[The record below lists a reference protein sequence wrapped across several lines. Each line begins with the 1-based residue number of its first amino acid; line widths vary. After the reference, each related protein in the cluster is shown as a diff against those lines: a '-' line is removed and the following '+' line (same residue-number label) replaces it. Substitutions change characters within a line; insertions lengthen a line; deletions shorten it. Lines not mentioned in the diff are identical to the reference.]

1 MDAETQEVLLSLATK
16 IRESA
21 APLIFYGSS
30 PATKETI
37 GVVIGLKKAI
47 RRFSAVN
54 EKDLMSLSEEGYAD
68 LIAKHDLVIAI
79 NIAPAK
85 ELVSYFPLDLRNN
98 GAYSIGIGPVVW
110 PVHNFDLFITMPMPG
125 IFPMLIRILGNRK

>member
-1 MDAETQEVLLSLATK
+1 MDAETQEVLLSLATR
-16 IRESA
+16 IEESA

-30 PATKETI
+30 PATKETV
-37 GVVIGLKKAI
+37 GVVIGLKRAV
-47 RRFSAVN
+47 RRFVSVN
-54 EKDLMSLSEEGYAD
+54 EKDVLALTEEEYAN
-68 LIAKHDLVIAI
+68 LVSKHDFVIAI

-85 ELVSYFPLDLRNN
+85 EITSYLPLDLRNN
-98 GAYSIGIGPVVW
+98 GAYSVGVGPIIW